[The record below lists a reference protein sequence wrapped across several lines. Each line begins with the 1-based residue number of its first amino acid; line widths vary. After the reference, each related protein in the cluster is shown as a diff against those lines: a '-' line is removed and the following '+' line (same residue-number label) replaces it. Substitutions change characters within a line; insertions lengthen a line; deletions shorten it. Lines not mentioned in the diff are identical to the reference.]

1 MATDV
6 SEDSGK
12 GNTYS
17 LLAGGKTGLVAMEI
31 NVEVS
36 QKKKLNVHLPQN
48 PANSALCCFE

>member
-36 QKKKLNVHLPQN
+36 QKKKAECASSTKP
-48 PANSALCCFE
+48 S